1 MNQQRNNRRPRY
13 YKYQDSADYRLKSLE
28 EGYLW
33 FSYPSN
39 FNDMYDGRID
49 IQDDLE
55 GGCTFAPEG
64 HCDAGHSLEM
74 LRKLVLD
81 SYPGGVNA
89 KCRSLMVNANM
100 QNAAIQW
107 AQQEISSSE
116 LIRVYEQGLK
126 SIGILSLA
134 TSAENHLMWA
144 YYAESLQG
152 YCVEYQSLDI
162 VASGIRPVSYTS
174 NYRVP
179 GNNRIYMSELL
190 FSPRLPISDL
200 MTTKDANWSHEDER
214 RAIQYIP
221 EHPATQNDKGFG
233 VTESEACL
241 EAKAIIPGPKI
252 SPDLANKLKEI
263 ANQRGLEVRT
273 AFADQ
278 IF

>member
-1 MNQQRNNRRPRY
+1 MNQQLNNRRPRY

-28 EGYLW
+28 EGYVW

-55 GGCTFAPEG
+55 GGYTLEPEG

-107 AQQEISSSE
+107 AKQEISSSE
-116 LIRVYEQGLK
+116 LIRVYAQELK
-126 SIGILSLA
+126 SIGVLSLA

-144 YYAESLQG
+144 YYAASLQG
-152 YCVEYQSLDI
+152 YCVEYQS
-162 VASGIRPVSYTS
+162 ARNTGIGLSVSYVSDYPESGKT
-174 NYRVP
+174 RVT
-179 GNNRIYMSELL
+179 MSELL
-190 FSPRLPISDL
+190 FNPRPRIRDL
-200 MTTKDANWSHEDER
+200 LSTKDSRWAHEAER
-214 RAIQYIP
+214 RDVQHIP
-221 EHPATQNDKGFG
+221 EHPIKPNSNGFG
-233 VTESEACL
+233 IAEANAGL
-241 EAKAIIPGPKI
+241 EATAIILGPKI
-252 SPDLANKLKEI
+252 CSKVGSKLKEI
-263 ANQRGLEVRT
+263 AIQRGLEVRT